1 MKPGHINSKLRYQK
15 IYIFF
20 VGLSDLFILVILSL
34 KLGFTTHPKM
44 LPQIHSHVALMW
56 GGKKR
61 NRLSAI
67 FFLFIPLKKL
77 EEFYKAFGVSLG

>member
-1 MKPGHINSKLRYQK
+1 MKPGHINSKLTYQK

-20 VGLSDLFILVILSL
+20 VDLFILVILSL

-56 GGKKR
+56 GGKK
-61 NRLSAI
+61 
-67 FFLFIPLKKL
+67 
-77 EEFYKAFGVSLG
+77 